1 MGFFFMSRLKSVILE
16 ENSGTVHHVVAGS
29 FRRRYLGVALDLS
42 VVVPWV
48 SFFSPLKSATLSSR
62 HFFVVSE
69 GGSLIFWGQKSRLL
83 CESGPKITIQVE
95 IWSPKISK
103 NPDFTQIN
111 KQSDTQFP
119 WGNHG
124 SHTSSKTDTP
134 QPPAQK
140 TAAAVRAPGNDC
152 KTHSHLFSKI
162 LGLLTWL
169 P

>member
-83 CESGPKITIQVE
+83 CESGPKITIQVG

-111 KQSDTQFP
+111 KQSDTQLF
-119 WGNHG
+119 GKL
-124 SHTSSKTDTP
+124 SILISRLRQQQCKP
-134 QPPAQK
+134 QSDVLALASLRYFGRK
-140 TAAAVRAPGNDC
+140 C
-152 KTHSHLFSKI
+152 
-162 LGLLTWL
+162 
-169 P
+169 